1 MTRSIARTS
10 GKCAITFAA
19 VKTYV
24 LIGRNSIMLTRI
36 LSQRLSL
43 AVAFLVPFVSFPA
56 FGATFFASASGC
68 GPNSI
73 WQAIQ
78 DSNTN
83 PGVDTIEISAG
94 AQFGEDSLRCD
105 GSFLGDEFIG
115 TFTDSAV
122 VNGNGAKI
130 VARNTWVTAG
140 AGIII
145 PANRRDC
152 PVIGDA
158 GVSRAGRVF
167 EVGEFG
173 VDNSGITV
181 TVDDF
186 SADGP
191 GGLFAVRSGAELEV
205 SNSRYDNIWNA
216 WGPSDC
222 DTHAVVVESNA
233 TFTARNTQFVDTF
246 STLNQIHFA
255 STPAAST
262 ISAFGSGSSI
272 NLERV
277 RIEQGL
283 AGYAVSNTGGTTNIV
298 SSTFNQSGG
307 IYNGRGSKM
316 NIVNT
321 AWSGRFGAFSG
332 QTDQIHNQGTM
343 SIEASTF
350 WVPDTQ
356 NCESASSNPPNL
368 CPSNAAP
375 LLNDGGSMELKGTAV
390 GTDLS
395 QIQPNGDSTP
405 VTTGTIVVNGGDT
418 WIGPTRG
425 GSLPFPG
432 TAEWINIFVE
442 PDPDTGSPGLNGI
455 MPVIN
460 VLGDGVLI
468 DRIECSTNAL
478 INPIDNTSIDTDV
491 LGNPRCDGSGR
502 RNIGAV
508 QTQTAPHLVVNRAGD
523 GRVELAWIAPAN
535 CPAPESIGGYNLYRR
550 LVGGSFGAAIVI
562 NGASTLSFDDIG
574 VINGEQY
581 EYEIKARCGFVDG
594 GGGFTDI
601 SESARS
607 NLATATPIGQL
618 GIAQPTAVTAGDG
631 SVQVFWAAP
640 TTLGGYKGLLSY
652 GVVYRP
658 VGAQTWIN
666 GPQGVTARNITLLG
680 LTNGTAY
687 EFGVAAQ
694 TDDGGLSPTLGIM
707 IGTPQAAPTLSYA
720 NPPSWPQN
728 TPLTLTPTVTQLQG
742 SGTYSIESGALPA
755 GLVLDAS
762 TGAIFG
768 TPTTQQSTS
777 ATIRVTDTATG
788 LFTDVTVPLSIVA
801 PLSSPQLWYPS
812 IQATVGVGPVSATPT
827 QSGIPAG
834 AVWSVLSGDNLPAG
848 FTLDSATGVISG
860 TPTTAPRQVVDI
872 TIQACWGGC
881 NPSAGEVR
889 LATILFWI
897 IPNLQY
903 PANTQATAG
912 VATTVTPTVSLWSGG
927 VFSIESGSLPAG
939 MSLDPVTG
947 VISGTPQTALNA
959 SVTVRYSTGVNVLVP
974 PLDYVHSATQISV
987 APPTITLTYPAVT
1000 ASLGN
1005 SLSVSPTVTG
1015 LNGTAIYSTFSGA
1028 LPQGLSLDTAT
1039 GVISG
1044 VPTGTPGSYPVVI
1057 QVTGPYGSQRTDVV
1071 IEIEAPPAPVP
1082 ALAPS
1087 ALALLAILMMLIAGG
1102 ARLR

>member
-1 MTRSIARTS
+1 MR
-10 GKCAITFAA
+10 CAGN
-19 VKTYV
+19 Y
-24 LIGRNSIMLTRI
+24 L
-36 LSQRLSL
+36 
-43 AVAFLVPFVSFPA
+43 
-56 FGATFFASASGC
+56 
-68 GPNSI
+68 
-73 WQAIQ
+73 
-78 DSNTN
+78 
-83 PGVDTIEISAG
+83 
-94 AQFGEDSLRCD
+94 GES
-105 GSFLGDEFIG
+105 FIG

-122 VNGNGAKI
+122 VKGNGAKI
-130 VARNTWVTAG
+130 VARNTWVTG

-145 PANRRDC
+145 PADRRDC
-152 PVIGDA
+152 PVIGDTK
-158 GVSRAGRVF
+158 VSTAGRVF
-167 EVGEFG
+167 EIGEFG
-173 VDNSGITV
+173 IDNSGITV

-186 SADGP
+186 SAEGP
-191 GGLFAVRSGAELEV
+191 GGLFAIRSGAELEV

-222 DTHAVVVESNA
+222 DTHAVVVETNA

-246 STLNQIHFA
+246 STLNQIHFV

-262 ISAFGSGSSI
+262 ISAFGTGSSI

-283 AGYAVSNTGGTTNIV
+283 AGYAVSNTGGTTKIV
-298 SSTFNQSGG
+298 SSTFDQSGG
-307 IYNGRGSKM
+307 IYNGRGSTM

-321 AWSGRFGAFSG
+321 AWSGRFGGFSG

-343 SIEASTF
+343 RIEASTF

-390 GTDLS
+390 GTDVS
-395 QIQPNGDSTP
+395 QVQSNGDSTP
-405 VTTGTIVVNGGDT
+405 VTTGSIVVNGGDT
-418 WIGPTRG
+418 WIGPTRT

-432 TAEWINIFVE
+432 TAGWINIFVE

-468 DRIECSTNAL
+468 DRIDCSTNAL

-502 RNIGAV
+502 RNIGAI

-550 LVGGSFGAAIVI
+550 LVGGSFGAPIVI
-562 NGASTLSFDDIG
+562 DGASTLSFDDTG

-581 EYEIKARCGFVDG
+581 EYEIKARCGFVDA

-607 NLATATPIGQL
+607 NVATATPIGQL
-618 GIAQPTAVTAGDG
+618 GIAQPTAVTLGDG
-631 SVQVFWAAP
+631 SLQLFWAAP

-658 VGAQTWIN
+658 VGAQSWIN
-666 GPQGVTARNITLLG
+666 GPQGVTARNITLPG

-687 EFGVAAQ
+687 EIGVAAQ
-694 TDDGGLSPTLGIM
+694 TDDGGLSPTLGTI

-755 GLVLDAS
+755 GMMLNAS
-762 TGAIFG
+762 TGVISG

-777 ATIRVTDTATG
+777 TTIRLTDGSTN
-788 LFTDVTVPLSIVA
+788 LFVEATVPLTIVA
-801 PLSSPQLWYPS
+801 PSTSPQLWYPA

-834 AVWSVLSGDNLPAG
+834 AVWSVLSGDSLPAG
-848 FTLDSATGVISG
+848 FTLDPATGVITG
-860 TPTTAPRQVVDI
+860 TPTTAPGQVVDI
-872 TIQACWGGC
+872 MIQACWGTGGSC
-881 NPSAGEVR
+881 APGQER
-889 LATILFWI
+889 LAPMLFWI
-897 IPNLQY
+897 VPKLQY
-903 PANTQATAG
+903 PANTDATAG
-912 VATTVTPTVSLWSGG
+912 VATTITPTVDLWSGG

-974 PLDYVHSATQISV
+974 PLEYVYSVTQINV
-987 APPTITLTYPAVT
+987 ASPTITLTYPAVS
-1000 ASLGN
+1000 ASLGK

-1015 LNGTAIYSTFSGA
+1015 LNGTAVYSTFSGS
-1028 LPQGLSLDTAT
+1028 LPQGLSLDPAT

-1044 VPTGTPGSYPVVI
+1044 VPTDTPGSYPVVI
-1057 QVTGPYGSQRTDVV
+1057 QVADPYGSQSTNVV
-1071 IEIEAPPAPVP
+1071 IDIKATPAPVP
-1082 ALAPS
+1082 TLAPS
-1087 ALALLAILMMLIAGG
+1087 ALALLAILMMLIVGG
-1102 ARLR
+1102 TRRW